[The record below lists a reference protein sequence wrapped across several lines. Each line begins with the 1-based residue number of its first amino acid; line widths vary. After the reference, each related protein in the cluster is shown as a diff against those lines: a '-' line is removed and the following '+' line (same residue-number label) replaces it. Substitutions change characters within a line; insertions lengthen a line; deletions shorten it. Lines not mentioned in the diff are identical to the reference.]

1 MIIVPLTE
9 SKSNQMGQTRLPA
22 GAENIEC
29 TLTGMIPNQLHSI
42 EVYSASGLLL
52 SIEALTGLVMSDQIL
67 VIPHQSCL
75 PSVRLSFH

>member
-1 MIIVPLTE
+1 M
-9 SKSNQMGQTRLPA
+9 NQMGQTRLLPS

-52 SIEALTGLVMSDQIL
+52 SIEALTGVGDERPIL

-75 PSVRLSFH
+75 PSVRLSFR